1 MNFLDLKHTDENI
14 RSTFETDLISR
25 NSDVLRMVSL
35 LENLNGGASIALDA
49 KWGAGKTFFVKQV
62 KMVLDAHNSFTQKM
76 TEPEK
81 SAIKGICSRYRIIN
95 SLEPVVTVYYDAWA
109 NDNDIDPML
118 SIVYSIINEAAD
130 DFQLKKDFDYIK
142 IAGGIFELVTGR
154 DVNSLIESLRGEQP
168 LLKIKESREIRD
180 EIIRFLG
187 SLLPE
192 RGNKLVVIIDELD
205 RCRPSY
211 AVQLLERIKH
221 YFDCD
226 NITFVFSV
234 NLYELQ
240 HTIKRYYGEGFDAS
254 KYLDRFFDMTIAL
267 PPADMRAFYQ
277 TIGLENGT
285 WVFESICKR
294 VVETFHFEL
303 REISRFYSLAK
314 AVAYK
319 PAHDNS
325 HSMKFSFSD
334 GKALQFSILCIVP
347 IIIGL
352 RISDHSEYISFIEG
366 KNPEPLLNVLQS
378 HNIAIGLCNF
388 LLENNE
394 TYDEASGSETKRVV
408 RLKDKLQQVYD
419 ALFVH
424 DFEKDYT
431 PIMIG
436 DTSFDKDTKKE
447 VLRIASGFSD
457 FASFD

>member
-1 MNFLDLKHTDENI
+1 MNFLDLKPTDENI

-35 LENLNGGASIALDA
+35 LENIDGGASIALDA

-62 KMVLDAHNSFTQKM
+62 KMVLDAYNDFTQVL
-76 TEPEK
+76 TGAEK
-81 SAIKGICSRYRIIN
+81 STIKGVCGRYKIIE
-95 SLEPVVTVYYDAWA
+95 SVEPMVTVYYDAWA

-118 SIVYSIINEAAD
+118 SIIYSIINEAND
-130 DFQLKKDFDYIK
+130 DYQLEKDSDYIK
-142 IAGGIFELVTGR
+142 IAGSIFELETGR
-154 DVNSLIESLRGEQP
+154 DVNTLIESLRGDQP
-168 LLKIKESREIRD
+168 LLKIKESKEIRD
-180 EIIRFLG
+180 EIVRFLG

-226 NITFVFSV
+226 NITFIFSV
-234 NLYELQ
+234 NLFELQ
-240 HTIKRYYGEGFDAS
+240 YTIKRYYGEGFDAS
-254 KYLDRFFDMTIAL
+254 KYLDRFFDMTISL

-294 VVETFHFEL
+294 VVEVVHFEL

-319 PAHDNS
+319 PAHDNNY
-325 HSMKFSFSD
+325 SMRFSFSE

-347 IIIGL
+347 VIIGL
-352 RISDHSEYISFIEG
+352 RISDHSEYVSFIEG
-366 KNPEPLLNVLQS
+366 KNPEPFLDVLQS

-388 LLENNE
+388 LLDNNE
-394 TYDEASGSETKRVV
+394 TYDEIRSSETKSVV
-408 RLKDKLQQVYD
+408 QLKDKLLQVYD
-419 ALFVH
+419 ALFIH

-431 PIMIG
+431 PIVIG
-436 DTSFDKDTKKE
+436 DTSFDKDTRKE
-447 VLRIASGFSD
+447 ILRVASGFSN
-457 FASFD
+457 FASFE